1 MSNPEVSLASPPRP
15 TLGSLIVGLVL
26 CCVLSTYFLVDTLF
40 LREPVTL
47 TNTKGQEYVMRLY
60 DPLQTAPY
68 LVAGGMRIVDAIQRA
83 QQETEALKAEI
94 ADRAARE
101 QAYQVEV
108 AGLAEQLTAAE
119 QLIAELKI
127 EVLALPSMQKNAL
140 VFERSELGAVR

>member
-1 MSNPEVSLASPPRP
+1 MSNPESAIATPPRP
-15 TLGSLIVGLVL
+15 TLGTLIVGLVL
-26 CCVLSTYFLVDTLF
+26 CCLLSTYFFVDAIL

-47 TNTKGQEYVMRLY
+47 TNAKGQEYVMRLY

-83 QQETEALKAEI
+83 QEETKALKAEI

-101 QAYQVEV
+101 QAFHIEV
-108 AGLAEQLTAAE
+108 AGLAEELAAAE

-127 EVLALPSMQKNAL
+127 ELLALPSMQKDAL
-140 VFERSELGAVR
+140 VFERSELGAAR